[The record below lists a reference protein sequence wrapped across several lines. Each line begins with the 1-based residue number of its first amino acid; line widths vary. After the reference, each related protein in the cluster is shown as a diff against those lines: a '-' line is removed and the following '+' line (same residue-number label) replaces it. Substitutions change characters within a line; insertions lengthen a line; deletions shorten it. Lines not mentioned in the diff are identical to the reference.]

1 MASPDPWS
9 NPRPL
14 TSIAYCVVQNRL
26 PTQAPIKF
34 EMVLN
39 VGTAKALGPVV
50 PANLLALGSDR
61 SAGIG

>member
-1 MASPDPWS
+1 MVESPASYVDRILRGAKP
-9 NPRPL
+9 
-14 TSIAYCVVQNRL
+14 AEL